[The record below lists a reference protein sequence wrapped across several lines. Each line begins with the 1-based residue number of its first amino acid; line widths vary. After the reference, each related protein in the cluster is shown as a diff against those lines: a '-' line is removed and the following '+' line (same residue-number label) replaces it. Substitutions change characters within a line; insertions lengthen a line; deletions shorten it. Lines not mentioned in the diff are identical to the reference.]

1 MKLVIGDIPPSS
13 NKYLGNSHSFHV
25 YRQDKERW
33 HWLVKAAIRERPE
46 RPIGRAAV
54 AVTYFFKDRR
64 RRDPDNYSGKFILDA
79 LVREGVLADDSFFN
93 VRLILAA
100 AVDRA
105 QPRTEIEIDE
115 IRMEGEICR

>member
-1 MKLVIGDIPPSS
+1 MKLVIEDIPPSS
-13 NKYLGNSHSFHV
+13 NKYLGNSHSYHV

-46 RPIGRAAV
+46 RPMGKAIV
-54 AVTYFFKDRR
+54 ALTYFFKDGR

-93 VRLILAA
+93 VRLILDAG
-100 AVDRA
+100 VDKKH
-105 QPRTEIEIDE
+105 PRTEIEIE
-115 IRMEGEICR
+115 EMEET

>member
-1 MKLVIGDIPPSS
+1 M
-13 NKYLGNSHSFHV
+13 
-25 YRQDKERW
+25 
-33 HWLVKAAIRERPE
+33 
-46 RPIGRAAV
+46 
-54 AVTYFFKDRR
+54 
-64 RRDPDNYSGKFILDA
+64 
-79 LVREGVLADDSFFN
+79 REGVLADDSFFN